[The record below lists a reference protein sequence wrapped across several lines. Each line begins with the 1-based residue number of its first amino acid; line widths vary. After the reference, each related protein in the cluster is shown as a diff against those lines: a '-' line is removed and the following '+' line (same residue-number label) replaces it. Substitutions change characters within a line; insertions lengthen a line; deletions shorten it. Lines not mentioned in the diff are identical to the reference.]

1 MSVRSYLREFE
12 DSIYDLVYTDDW
24 TKVEEK
30 MEQDES
36 FTELLL
42 TFVEA
47 SLAEDASQSARI
59 RISKTSH
66 PIKKERL
73 LAEETARNTHLAA
86 IEKRQQLERELSQAF
101 LGEHGIQEDKLR
113 REELACAW
121 ARL

>member
-30 MEQDES
+30 MDQDES
-36 FTELLL
+36 FTALLL

-86 IEKRQQLERELSQAF
+86 IEKRQQLERECLMRHQVRGTDFQLPARAAS
-101 LGEHGIQEDKLR
+101 
-113 REELACAW
+113 ACRGAY
-121 ARL
+121 